1 MPVREL
7 MLDDIERRLGHT
19 VYRLATRKVETAPR
33 LERLHVDVGG
43 GCYML
48 RIHIRSRWVKS
59 GGIAIRGGRGEHGR
73 RIVVSRASSIGKTA
87 EG

>member
-1 MPVREL
+1 MPVRKL
-7 MLDDIERRLGHT
+7 MVDDVERRLGYAVH
-19 VYRLATRKVETAPR
+19 RLATRKVETAPR

-43 GCYML
+43 GCYLL

-59 GGIAIRGGRGEHGR
+59 GGIAIRGRRVEHGR
-73 RIVVSRASSIGKTA
+73 RIVVSRASSAGKTA